1 MVVPYAA
8 KSWGLVRL
16 VTSEGHTVE
25 DNDLVVCVTSEGHT
39 VEDNGLDA
47 VSFPVFMVTHHKN
60 SISERWRVQVMN
72 TPV

>member
-16 VTSEGHTVE
+16 
-25 DNDLVVCVTSEGHT
+25 VTSEGHT

-72 TPV
+72 TPVQ